1 MQFPE
6 RGAFNKRRG
15 EHRQFHG
22 LHALADMPSCWGLH
36 LSALRLALI
45 DRFGLRLGETIQAI
59 RLTLGDP
66 GLTFR
71 ETGSR

>member
-1 MQFPE
+1 MAQQGGGGP
-6 RGAFNKRRG
+6 GG
-15 EHRQFHG
+15 G
-22 LHALADMPSCWGLH
+22 VSCWGLH